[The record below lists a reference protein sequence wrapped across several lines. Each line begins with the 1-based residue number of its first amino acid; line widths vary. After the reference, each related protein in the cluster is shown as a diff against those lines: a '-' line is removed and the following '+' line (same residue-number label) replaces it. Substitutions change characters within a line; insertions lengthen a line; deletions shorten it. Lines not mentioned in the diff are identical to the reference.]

1 MEEVRYDGVTTNGLD
16 KSPVL
21 KVKRGELAKEFPMLR
36 VAKAGD
42 VGLDVAVA
50 LPFKKGWEKKLTRYL
65 DRCEFFHR
73 KINQVKASAIMHGYI
88 KIKPGSRHLLPTDI
102 KLEIPEGY
110 WVAVEARSSTSKQ
123 SLIVPKGVID
133 EGYRGE
139 IFAQIL
145 NVGKK
150 SVKVYHGDRLVQLIL
165 QKNETNNLIIKEVD
179 ELSAS
184 ERGESGFG
192 SSGKSAIR

>member
-1 MEEVRYDGVTTNGLD
+1 MFGR
-16 KSPVL
+16 KVL
-21 KVKRGELAKEFPMLR
+21 KIKRGKLSREFDMLK

-42 VGLDVAVA
+42 VGIDLPVA
-50 LPFKKGWEKKLTRYL
+50 LPYKQDWEVDLRNYL
-65 DRCEFFHR
+65 DQCRDLTPDYNT
-73 KINQVKASAIMHGYI
+73 INEIKHGYI
-88 KIKPGSRHLLPTDI
+88 TINPGERHLLPTDI
-102 KLEIPEGY
+102 KLEIPKGY

-139 IFAQIL
+139 IFAQII
-145 NVGKK
+145 NVGDKP
-150 SVKVYHGDRLVQLIL
+150 VIIHHGDRLVQMIL
-165 QKNETNNLIIKEVD
+165 QKNETNNLKIKEVSK
-179 ELSAS
+179 LSKS